1 MDLLDARQARLGRN
15 QVLFRSVNEQV
26 ETLSGT
32 RTTASPVSFLC
43 ECANLDCGSLI
54 DLSLAEYEAIRQN
67 STQFFVLSDHVFPE
81 VETVTDDRGT
91 YVIVEKFGEGGR
103 VAATSDAR
111 RSPA

>member
-1 MDLLDARQARLGRN
+1 MDSLDARRARLGRN

-32 RTTASPVSFLC
+32 QSTASPVSFLC

-54 DLSLAEYEAIRQN
+54 DLSLAEYEAIRQS
-67 STQFFVLSDHVFPE
+67 STQFFVLPDDVFPE
-81 VETVTDDRGT
+81 VEAVVADRGS

-103 VAATSDAR
+103 VAATGDAR
-111 RSPA
+111 RRV